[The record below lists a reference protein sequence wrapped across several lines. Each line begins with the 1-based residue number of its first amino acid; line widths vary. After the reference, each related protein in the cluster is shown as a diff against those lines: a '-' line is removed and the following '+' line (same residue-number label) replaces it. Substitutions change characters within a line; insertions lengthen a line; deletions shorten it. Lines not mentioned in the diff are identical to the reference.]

1 MLKFIW
7 SFLLILSLVGCS
19 SRTNEKDRP
28 PPPPFSD
35 AVLIDFKPLKGTHI
49 PLVQFVRYDA
59 LGKLRK
65 VYVPQEL
72 VDTTSWLSFKGSAFG
87 KNLIGAMFRNSDLNK
102 DLHLWFK
109 LQLTPTE
116 TVEYS
121 LELTKRNIN
130 YSGYETLKI
139 GNKEKT
145 EISVTFQIIPKG
157 SDG

>member
-1 MLKFIW
+1 MISKILITVLL
-7 SFLLILSLVGCS
+7 LLISCGGES
-19 SRTNEKDRP
+19 NNKDRP

-35 AVLIDFKPLKGTHI
+35 AVLVDFKPIKGTHI
-49 PLVQFVRYDA
+49 PLVQFVRHDA

-87 KNLIGAMFRNSDLNK
+87 KNLIGAMFKNFDPSK